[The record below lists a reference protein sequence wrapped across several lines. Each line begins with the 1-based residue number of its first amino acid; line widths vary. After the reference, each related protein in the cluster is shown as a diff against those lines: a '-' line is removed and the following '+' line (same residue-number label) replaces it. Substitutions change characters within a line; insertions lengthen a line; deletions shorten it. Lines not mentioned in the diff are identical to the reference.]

1 MRLAAPW
8 VALLLAGCAA
18 SSAEPLDTGDIA
30 PEGSAAL
37 VFDEP
42 GMVAIHCHPHPFM
55 EQKVRV
61 MEGAGEAIHVHI
73 FDGNSTGEFRF
84 DPPTL
89 EVAVGSNVTYHN
101 HGTQVH
107 TATQDMHSAH

>member
-1 MRLAAPW
+1 MRLPALL
-8 VALLLAGCAA
+8 VALVLAGCAT
-18 SSAEPLDTGDIA
+18 SGEPLDTGDIE
-30 PEGSAAL
+30 PEASAVL
-37 VFDEP
+37 VFAER

-61 MEGAGEAIHVHI
+61 MEGAAANVHVHI
-73 FDGNSTGEFRF
+73 LDGNSTEEYRF

-89 EVAVGSNVTYHN
+89 EVAAGSNVTYHN

-107 TATQDMHSAH
+107 TATEDVHAAH